1 MLWRG
6 CGEAES
12 ARTWKGSSMY
22 GSLTTEAK
30 SACSAA
36 SRTAFTAVTIT
47 WARRALPWLSLRGR
61 KRADVRPRRDVNVS
75 KAYMASAQPRHKART
90 GELGFHRR
98 STAHRP
104 LARSLARCRPRP

>member
-36 SRTAFTAVTIT
+36 SRAAFTAVTISMGD
-47 WARRALPWLSLRGR
+47 RAGAVMVSFE
-61 KRADVRPRRDVNVS
+61 ASVRDTQV
-75 KAYMASAQPRHKART
+75 H
-90 GELGFHRR
+90 
-98 STAHRP
+98 TA
-104 LARSLARCRPRP
+104 L

>member
-36 SRTAFTAVTIT
+36 SRAAFTAVTIP
-47 WARRALPWLSLRGR
+47 AGRRYGAAMADFEGDIERLSAV
-61 KRADVRPRRDVNVS
+61 KPS
-75 KAYMASAQPRHKART
+75 
-90 GELGFHRR
+90 
-98 STAHRP
+98 
-104 LARSLARCRPRP
+104 